1 MVRYRRNRIQVGV
14 FFFTLT
20 LAERRSTVLVD
31 HVGGLRAAFR
41 VARHERPF
49 TIDAIVIL
57 PDHLHAIL
65 TLPEGDADFAGRW
78 RRIKGHFSTGLLAAG
93 MAIERHANG
102 ELALWQ
108 RRYWEHT
115 IRNEDDFARHVDY
128 IHYNPV
134 KHRLITRVRLAAF
147 VVSSVC
153 ATGNIAGRLG
163 GRCERR
169 FVRLWRASGTIVA
182 RMSAATCGSWRK
194 SEPGYRFAHPGYET
208 TKRPNTPSRR
218 FPPGTRASRGR

>member
-1 MVRYRRNRIQVGV
+1 MVRYRRNRIQGGA

-134 KHRLITRVRLAAF
+134 KHRLITRVRDWPHSSFHLYVRRGILPEDWAGD
-147 VVSSVC
+147 VSEGS
-153 ATGNIAGRLG
+153 LG
-163 GRCERR
+163 YGERR
-169 FVRLWRASGTIVA
+169 ERL
-182 RMSAATCGSWRK
+182 
-194 SEPGYRFAHPGYET
+194 
-208 TKRPNTPSRR
+208 
-218 FPPGTRASRGR
+218 